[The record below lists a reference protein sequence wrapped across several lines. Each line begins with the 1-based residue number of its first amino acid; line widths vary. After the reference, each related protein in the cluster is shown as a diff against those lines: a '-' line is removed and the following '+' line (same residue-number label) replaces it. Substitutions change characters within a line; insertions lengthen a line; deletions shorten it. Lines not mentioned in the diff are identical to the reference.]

1 MSTSLGIVENLLNE
15 FYHPATHNQRKHEI
29 EDQLSSFKN
38 QPSSWQQ
45 CICVLSSNCCATNE
59 FLWHFTAST
68 LEHTITRRWTQLS
81 HQEHSQLRENLW
93 SRYANLPFDVSHRQ
107 RDTIAQ
113 LIALVGKREFPDEH
127 PEYIKHCIEL
137 TKMYFQL
144 GVVLLRTTSEEVVS
158 NRNDVSSDRK
168 QYFQSCIT
176 QCMPEILEMLGTY
189 LVIATCHLNGNALS
203 AIPSHIAD
211 YRLYTSLP
219 NDNSLSS
226 SILELLQCV
235 QHIFSWIPVD
245 SLLTE
250 YILLALFDLA
260 KWRKEQPDISVAA
273 LTTVN
278 ELFYLQKAI
287 PFPTTIMTAING
299 LLDKTNYTKS
309 SEMYEDKFTELLRLS
324 ATKFCSKFLN
334 DQQLL
339 DTFVSGLQAYTFNM
353 ESTIPLSERLETWKP
368 LLKVFASSGGKSE
381 RYIESYIVCVGHIL
395 RVMRIEV
402 LNPIYEDETLDEN
415 MQTKWQQYIAP
426 CIEVIALVAEM
437 RPNQTFNQVYRLFT
451 RPFLVIIMSI
461 EKAIDNKTF
470 DPTNESECC
479 RTRYSLREISMLCQT
494 LVRIAPSL
502 DLNASE
508 DIPLNLCTLVKTLI
522 SAVNFFSS
530 KKFQSLHAENSL
542 LVASFVDL
550 YAQSLLALRSLLA
563 ISPLVINDDQLR
575 GLIHTVAQILLPSAF
590 NESALVQMAA
600 AQLLLNIAS
609 VIRPKQMLEVDLVVQ
624 LIHAGTTLPHL
635 PKNVLPIIYEALISS
650 LVFPWKNITQQDQ
663 DFGRRCLV
671 LQEYVAC
678 LCQEFLTINPV
689 VPANGQDVKISA
701 ITAGILPIITE
712 VLNFFNDTSS
722 TVKEMLLN
730 AFKPTVH
737 KALNIF
743 NTVGFDNNQI
753 AATISD
759 FALSV
764 LRTLQNQLGM
774 VFVREMVTLFIN
786 SSTRGEMTV
795 RRLKSMEKI
804 LQMFQLIVQQ
814 PGSETMSLIPS
825 ILNLTLDHILPLLSY
840 DNNLLDYSDV
850 AHLMYTLFDSILNYR
865 WQYFYKTNVQSII
878 LNGSSNA
885 NNSNDHVQH
894 PEQFLAIFN
903 SYGQALVIGND
914 PNITR
919 TVLDSLQN
927 LNERWKLF
935 HRALF
940 KTNLLASFQCALI
953 NALLSAEGAL
963 HYDLLNGVLFSM
975 GQVDKLKLHES
986 FMSIGFTATNSKVIE
1001 EICLA
1006 TDIPTFSQKM
1016 SQLIQDTR
1024 CTRLSQ

>member
-15 FYHPATHNQRKHEI
+15 FYHPATHNQRKREI
-29 EDQLSSFKN
+29 EDQLTSFKN

-45 CICVLSSNCCATNE
+45 CLCVLSSNCCSTNE
-59 FLWHFTAST
+59 FLWLFTTST
-68 LEHTITRRWTQLS
+68 LEHTISRRWTQLS
-81 HQEHSQLRENLW
+81 PQEHSHLRENLW
-93 SRYANLPFDVSHRQ
+93 SSYANLPYDVSRRQ

-113 LIALVGKREFPDEH
+113 LIALVGKREFPDDH

-176 QCMPEILEMLGTY
+176 QCMPEIVELLGKY
-189 LVIATCHLNGNALS
+189 LVISTCHLNGTALS
-203 AIPSHIAD
+203 AIPSNIAD

-250 YILLALFDLA
+250 YFILALFDLA
-260 KWRKEQPDISVAA
+260 KWRKEQPEISVAA

-287 PFPTTIMTAING
+287 PFPNTIMTAING
-299 LLDKTNYTKS
+299 LLDKNNYTKS

-324 ATKFCSKFLN
+324 ATKFCSKLFN
-334 DQQLL
+334 DQSLL
-339 DTFVSGLQAYTFNM
+339 DAFVSGLQAYTFNV
-353 ESTIPLSERLETWKP
+353 ESTTPLSERLEIWKP
-368 LLKVFASSGGKSE
+368 LLRAFPTSAKSE
-381 RYIESYIVCVGHIL
+381 SYIESCITFSGHIL
-395 RVMRIEV
+395 RGMRLEV

-470 DPTNESECC
+470 DPTNEFECS
-479 RTRYSLREISMLCQT
+479 RIRFSLREISMLCQT

-502 DLNASE
+502 DLGSSE
-508 DIPLNLCTLVKTLI
+508 EIPLNLCTLVRTLL

-563 ISPLVINDDQLR
+563 ISPAVINDDQLR
-575 GLIHTVAQILLPSAF
+575 SLIHTVAQILLPSTF

-609 VIRPKQMLEVDLVVQ
+609 MIRPKQMLEVDLVVQ
-624 LIHAGTTLPHL
+624 LVRAGTALPHL
-635 PKNVLPIIYEALISS
+635 PKHVLPVVYEALISS
-650 LVFPWKNITQQDQ
+650 LVFPWKNISQQEQ
-663 DFGRRCLV
+663 DFGRRSLV
-671 LQEYVAC
+671 LQDYVSC
-678 LCQEFLTINPV
+678 LCQEFLAIDPSVLN
-689 VPANGQDVKISA
+689 NGHDVKISA

-712 VLNFFNDTSS
+712 IINYFNDTNSA
-722 TVKEMLLN
+722 VKEMLLN

-737 KALNIF
+737 KAMNIF
-743 NTVGFDNNQI
+743 NAVGFDSNEI
-753 AATISD
+753 ATTVSD

-774 VFVREMVTLFIN
+774 AFVREMITLFIN

-878 LNGSSNA
+878 LNGSANS

-914 PNITR
+914 PNITS
-919 TVLDSLQN
+919 TVLVSLQN

-940 KTNLLASFQCALI
+940 KTNLLTSFQCALI

-963 HYDLLNGVLFSM
+963 HFDVMSGVLFSM